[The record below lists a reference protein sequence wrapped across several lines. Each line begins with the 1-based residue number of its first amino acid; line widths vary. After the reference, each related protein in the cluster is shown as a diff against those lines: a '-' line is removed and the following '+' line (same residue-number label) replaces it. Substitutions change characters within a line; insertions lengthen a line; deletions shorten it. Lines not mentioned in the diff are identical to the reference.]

1 MEKTVNDRRR
11 RVVVRGQMSNIVPL
25 GAAFHPPFDKVTSVG
40 VVPFTDEGLIVA
52 ALLQRGVD
60 LPGGHVQEG
69 ERTIEEVARR
79 EALEEAGITLREVQ
93 AAEVLQSDY
102 YGPDDLT
109 YMVLTTAF
117 VDEYRPF
124 VPNEAS
130 QGRITLSVEEVLA
143 GYTAGDVEGT
153 RHLIAAAH
161 TVLFVGKAG

>member
-1 MEKTVNDRRR
+1 M
-11 RVVVRGQMSNIVPL
+11 GNIVPL
-25 GAAFHPPFDKVTSVG
+25 GATFHPPFDKVTSVA

-79 EALEEAGITLREVQ
+79 EALEEAGITLREVH

-124 VPNEAS
+124 APNEES
-130 QGRITLSVEEVLA
+130 QGRLTLSVEEFLERF
-143 GYTAGDVEGT
+143 TAGDVEGM

-161 TVLFVGKAG
+161 TVLFAGKAG

>member
-1 MEKTVNDRRR
+1 MEQTAKDRQRT
-11 RVVVRGQMSNIVPL
+11 VVVQGQMGTIRPL
-25 GAAFHPPFDKVTSVG
+25 GAAFRPPFDKVTSVA

-69 ERTIEEVARR
+69 ERTMEEVARR
-79 EALEEAGITLREVQ
+79 EALEEAGITLREVHV
-93 AAEVLQSDY
+93 AEVLQSDY

-124 VPNEAS
+124 GPTEES
-130 QGRITLSVEEVLA
+130 QGRLTRSVEEFLER
-143 GYTAGDVEGT
+143 YTAGDVEGM

-161 TVLFVGKAG
+161 TVLFAGNAG